1 MDSTHIYSQTLS
13 QLGETLVKM
22 TSPEWDDL
30 VHSAS
35 TEQRQAAARLMI
47 QTQHARLALGNAV
60 LQDIADEL
68 KRNEADLT
76 AGIDALEDKLAA
88 LSSVAQVLN
97 TLASFLTIVGR
108 IVSLV

>member
-1 MDSTHIYSQTLS
+1 MDSTHIYAQTLS
-13 QLGETLVKM
+13 QLGDTLIKM
-22 TSPEWDDL
+22 TSPEWDNL
-30 VHSAS
+30 LQSVTPA
-35 TEQRQAAARLMI
+35 ERQAAARLMI

-68 KRNEADLT
+68 KQKEAGL
-76 AGIDALEDKLAA
+76 DALDKTLTA
-88 LSSVAQVLN
+88 LSSVTQVLN